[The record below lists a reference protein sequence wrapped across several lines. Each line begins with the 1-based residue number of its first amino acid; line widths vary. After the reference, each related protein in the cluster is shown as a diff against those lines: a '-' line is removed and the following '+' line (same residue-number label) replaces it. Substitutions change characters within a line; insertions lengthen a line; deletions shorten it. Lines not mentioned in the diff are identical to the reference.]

1 MIARILKSKMAP
13 IIPRIIEPILAS
25 ADTKLGVEMEGD
37 DEKGAEFDLDSDED
51 EEQVVG
57 LDLEGV
63 DE

>member
-1 MIARILKSKMAP
+1 MAP

-51 EEQVVG
+51 EE
-57 LDLEGV
+57 
-63 DE
+63 